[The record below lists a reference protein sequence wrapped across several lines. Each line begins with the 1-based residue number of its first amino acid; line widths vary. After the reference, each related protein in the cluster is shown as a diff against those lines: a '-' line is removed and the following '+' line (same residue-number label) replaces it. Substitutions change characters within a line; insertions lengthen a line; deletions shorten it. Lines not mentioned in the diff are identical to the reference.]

1 MFAHLDSLGLCLSL
15 AAGLCHP
22 SAGAQ
27 GPRVLVASS
36 LREVAQGL
44 DAQWQAQ
51 GESPLEISSGASGD
65 LARQLIAGVAADL
78 ILSADIQWIGE
89 LHSRGLLEED
99 SATVFAQGGLCVVA
113 PKGRGPAT
121 LFDVEMLSAGEARL
135 PLPSS
140 AAVPLGRYVKAWLEN
155 IGLWEKLKGRI
166 TVVADARAAL
176 AAVEVGAV
184 PFGIVY
190 LADARRSD
198 SVEIL
203 YEVPKDQAPVVE
215 AALGVPQRST
225 LSGAGARLRELLL
238 LPAGGASI
246 RAAGLDPVQRTL
258 SAEEASFSPK
268 SSKHPSVLGPVLMVS
283 AKVALA
289 VVLLDFFPAL
299 LMAWIL
305 ARRRF
310 WGRSVLEALV
320 HLPLILPPT
329 AVGWLLLLMLGKG
342 GLLASLDLLLTF
354 QGAVLA
360 GGVVA
365 FPLFV
370 RPMRTALEAVDP
382 RLEAMARSLGLSPLR
397 AFVQVTLPLAA
408 RGIGAGVLLGMGRAL
423 GEFGAT
429 ILVAGSLL
437 GETRTL
443 SMAVFEAYQ
452 LHDDRGALQLV
463 GVCGVIAFVIVFC
476 ADRLGADRS
485 GASRLGEAVN
495 ERTPGGTP

>member
-1 MFAHLDSLGLCLSL
+1 M
-15 AAGLCHP
+15 
-22 SAGAQ
+22 
-27 GPRVLVASS
+27 
-36 LREVAQGL
+36 
-44 DAQWQAQ
+44 
-51 GESPLEISSGASGD
+51 
-65 LARQLIAGVAADL
+65 
-78 ILSADIQWIGE
+78 
-89 LHSRGLLEED
+89 
-99 SATVFAQGGLCVVA
+99 
-113 PKGRGPAT
+113 
-121 LFDVEMLSAGEARL
+121 
-135 PLPSS
+135 
-140 AAVPLGRYVKAWLEN
+140 
-155 IGLWEKLKGRI
+155 
-166 TVVADARAAL
+166 
-176 AAVEVGAV
+176 
-184 PFGIVY
+184 
-190 LADARRSD
+190 
-198 SVEIL
+198 
-203 YEVPKDQAPVVE
+203 
-215 AALGVPQRST
+215 
-225 LSGAGARLRELLL
+225 
-238 LPAGGASI
+238 
-246 RAAGLDPVQRTL
+246 
-258 SAEEASFSPK
+258 
-268 SSKHPSVLGPVLMVS
+268 SSKHPSVLGPVLLVS
-283 AKVALA
+283 VKVALA

-299 LMAWIL
+299 LMAWVL
-305 ARRRF
+305 ARQRF

-342 GLLASLDLLLTF
+342 GFLASLDLLLTF

-463 GVCGVIAFVIVFC
+463 GVCGVIAFIIVFC

-485 GASRLGEAVN
+485 GAYRLGDTVN
-495 ERTPGGTP
+495 ERTSGGAP